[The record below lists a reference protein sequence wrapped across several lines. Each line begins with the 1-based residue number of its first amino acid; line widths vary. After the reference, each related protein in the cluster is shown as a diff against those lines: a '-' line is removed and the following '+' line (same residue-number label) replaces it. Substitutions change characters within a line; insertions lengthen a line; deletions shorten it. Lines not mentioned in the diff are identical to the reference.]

1 MEARLPEGTAGG
13 RAAHKPRNLHPDVVD
28 HLSSSHALR
37 RIGQTAPALE
47 DSLQQ
52 QAALLLGPF
61 QAMLPNKPYRTLN
74 FGIIVGERDR
84 SKPTSRFPFSFCVV
98 ALLALRRAGG
108 VLHSPLEGAIVT
120 RGVKNHTIRIEY

>member
-13 RAAHKPRNLHPDVVD
+13 RAAHKPHNLHPDVVD

-52 QAALLLGPF
+52 QAALLLGPV
-61 QAMLPNKPYRTLN
+61 QVMYPSKPYSTLN
-74 FGIIVGERDR
+74 FGIIVGGRHR
-84 SKPTSRFPFSFCVV
+84 NI
-98 ALLALRRAGG
+98 
-108 VLHSPLEGAIVT
+108 GAILASIGWGRV
-120 RGVKNHTIRIEY
+120 